1 MKPPS
6 AKVLND
12 GLGPVKTPL
21 TVVWLQVQGVRMNK
35 KVVSYYRVSTTRQG
49 ESGLGLESQRDT
61 VRRYVQGH
69 GMEIVGE
76 FTEVES
82 GKVNDRPEL
91 TNALNLCRKIGGVLV
106 VSKLDRLSR
115 NALFL
120 LQLQQSN
127 VEFICCDCPNVDRFT
142 VGILALVAQRER
154 ELISERTRSALKAAK
169 ARGVVLGTRNPE
181 RQIRLMVE
189 GYRRERVKFVS
200 RVRPIV
206 DEIRSTGVTT
216 LQGIADCLTRR
227 GIPTRTGKTVWF
239 PSTVKTIVVR

>member
-1 MKPPS
+1 
-6 AKVLND
+6 
-12 GLGPVKTPL
+12 
-21 TVVWLQVQGVRMNK
+21 
-35 KVVSYYRVSTTRQG
+35 
-49 ESGLGLESQRDT
+49 
-61 VRRYVQGH
+61 
-69 GMEIVGE
+69 MEIVGE

-154 ELISERTRSALKAAK
+154 ELISERTKSALKAAK
-169 ARGVVLGTRNPE
+169 ARGVLLGTKNPE
-181 RQIRLMVE
+181 RQVKLMVE
-189 GYRRERVKFVS
+189 GYRRERLNFVA
-200 RVRPIV
+200 RVRPLV
-206 DEIRSTGVTT
+206 EEIRSTGITT
-216 LQGIADCLTRR
+216 LQGIAECLTRR

-239 PSTVKTIVVR
+239 PSTVKTILVS